1 MNKKTITILTLSIL
15 LSWFLI
21 WFFSNNKELMQRNK
35 QLIKQRDSLTSLNKA
50 LSFKNDSI
58 LILKQKEVIKYI
70 KIENQLN
77 TVKDENKNIIN
88 SVYSLNERQIDSTIR
103 NHKHTIRN

>member
-21 WFFSNNKELMQRNK
+21 WLFSNDKELMQRNK
-35 QLIKQRDSLTSLNKA
+35 QLIKQRDSLASLNKT

-58 LILKQKEVIKYI
+58 LLLKQKEVVKYI

-77 TVKDENKNIIN
+77 IVKDENKNIIN
-88 SVYSLNERQIDSTIR
+88 SVYSLDERQIDSTIR
-103 NHKHTIRN
+103 NYKHTIRN